1 MGDRPIPVGVSF
13 FESFG
18 NYKLLHFIIFQNE
31 VPIFILEKKNSGKYI
46 GEFLEIFLIILN
58 R

>member
-31 VPIFILEKKNSGKYI
+31 VPIFILEKKKFWKIYW
-46 GEFLEIFLIILN
+46 
-58 R
+58 